1 MLLSFLD
8 CSRVDI
14 VVQFKHMK
22 TSSKVA
28 VALGVGL
35 IVGGL
40 LGVLYAPAKG
50 TETREKFQRQR
61 RKWRERFN
69 RGVRTG
75 QDLLSKVTERM
86 DEAGD

>member
-1 MLLSFLD
+1 M
-8 CSRVDI
+8 DI
-14 VVQFKHMK
+14 AEQFKNMK
-22 TSSKVA
+22 TTSKMA

-35 IVGGL
+35 VVGGL

-50 TETREKFQRQR
+50 AETREKFQRQR
-61 RKWRERFN
+61 KKWRARFD

-75 QDLLSKVTERM
+75 QDLLAKVTERM